1 MRYPA
6 EHKEA
11 VRARIITQA
20 AKALRKDGLDGVS
33 IPAIMKKVGLTHGG
47 FYVHFEDRDALVA
60 AAVEAAATSTG
71 EAVLS
76 PAEGGAAAMLGAY
89 LHPEHVKHP
98 EVGCVLAALGSEGR
112 RGGPRVRRAFA
123 WAARGFVRLVD
134 RQLHP
139 GVADDAPPSDDALA
153 RSAAMIGAVVLAR
166 LLDDP
171 ALAERVLDATR
182 RAALEGTPPPAA
194 VAARTP
200 PRSPRRASPTQT
212 GA

>member
-60 AAVEAAATSTG
+60 AAIEAAATSTG
-71 EAVLS
+71 ATVLS
-76 PAEGGAAAMLGAY
+76 PAQGGAAAMFGAY
-89 LHPEHVKHP
+89 LHPEHVEHP

-112 RGGPRVRRAFA
+112 RAGPRVRRAFA

-139 GVADDAPPSDDALA
+139 GAAADDDEAAPADAALA

-166 LLDDP
+166 LVDDP
-171 ALAERVLDATR
+171 DLAARVLEATR
-182 RAALEGTPPPAA
+182 RAALDG
-194 VAARTP
+194 AR
-200 PRSPRRASPTQT
+200 
-212 GA
+212 

>member
-60 AAVEAAATSTG
+60 AAIEAAATSTG
-71 EAVLS
+71 ATVLS
-76 PAEGGAAAMLGAY
+76 PAQGGAAAMFGAY
-89 LHPEHVKHP
+89 LHPEHVEHP

-112 RGGPRVRRAFA
+112 RAGPRVRRAFA

-139 GVADDAPPSDDALA
+139 GAAADDDEAAPSDAALA
-153 RSAAMIGAVVLAR
+153 RSAAMIGSVVLAR
-166 LLDDP
+166 LVDDP
-171 ALAERVLDATR
+171 DLAARVLEATR
-182 RAALEGTPPPAA
+182 RAALDG
-194 VAARTP
+194 AR
-200 PRSPRRASPTQT
+200 
-212 GA
+212 

>member
-60 AAVEAAATSTG
+60 AAIEAAATSTG
-71 EAVLS
+71 ATVLS
-76 PAEGGAAAMLGAY
+76 PAQGGAAAMFGAY
-89 LHPEHVKHP
+89 LHPEHVEHP

-112 RGGPRVRRAFA
+112 RAGPRVRRAFA

-139 GVADDAPPSDDALA
+139 GAAADDDEAAPADDDEAAPADAALA

-166 LLDDP
+166 LVDDP
-171 ALAERVLDATR
+171 DLAARVLEATR
-182 RAALEGTPPPAA
+182 RAALDG
-194 VAARTP
+194 AR
-200 PRSPRRASPTQT
+200 
-212 GA
+212 